1 MDKPPPLPTFVRPML
16 AQPGRAF
23 DSDQHLFEI
32 KWDGIRA
39 LAFVEQTGYRL
50 LSRHGLELGA
60 LFPELATLTDL
71 PPGTLLDGELV
82 VLRRGRPDL
91 SLVQSRQQLRCGHK
105 IRFRARTTPATYIVF
120 DQLYDEYRPLLGRPL
135 SVRRGVLSSTLGRIS
150 PSRNTNHAR
159 VVFSQGM
166 VGAGKVFFQQ
176 VVEQQLEG
184 VVAKRLDNLYRP
196 GRRNGAWIKIKP
208 SLIDRS
214 RSAESNSRT
223 HFGGCPRKDR

>member
-1 MDKPPPLPTFVRPML
+1 MGNPPPLPLFLRPML
-16 AQPGRAF
+16 AQPGRPF

-39 LAFVEQTGYRL
+39 LAFIEQTGYRL
-50 LSRHGLELGA
+50 VSRHGLELGG

-91 SLVQSRQQLRCGHK
+91 SLVQSRQQLRSGHK
-105 IRFRARTTPATYIVF
+105 IRFRARTTPATFIVF

-135 SVRRGVLSSTLGRIS
+135 SVRRDMLCSTLGRIG
-150 PSRNTNHAR
+150 PAGDTDHAGETTHGGDTTHAR
-159 VVFSQGM
+159 VVFSQG
-166 VGAGKVFFQQ
+166 VTGAGRAFFQQ

-184 VVAKRLDNLYRP
+184 VVAKRLDSLYRP
-196 GRRNGAWIKIKP
+196 GHRNGAWIKIKP
-208 SLIDRS
+208 PETDRLK
-214 RSAESNSRT
+214 
-223 HFGGCPRKDR
+223 GGV

>member
-1 MDKPPPLPTFVRPML
+1 MGNPPPLPPFLRPML
-16 AQPGRAF
+16 AQPGRPF

-39 LAFVEQTGYRL
+39 LAFIEQTGYRL

-82 VLRRGRPDL
+82 VLRRGRPEL
-91 SLVQSRQQLRCGHK
+91 SLVQSRQQLRNGHK
-105 IRFRARTTPATYIVF
+105 IRVRAQTTPATYIVF

-135 SVRRGVLSSTLGRIS
+135 SVRRDVLSTTLGSAGPRCDT
-150 PSRNTNHAR
+150 NHAGDTDHAGETNHAR
-159 VVFSQGM
+159 VVFSQG
-166 VGAGKVFFQQ
+166 VTGAGRAFFQQ

-184 VVAKRLDNLYRP
+184 VVAKHLDSLYRP
-196 GRRNGAWIKIKP
+196 GRRNGAWIKIRP
-208 SLIDRS
+208 PAIVRPI
-214 RSAESNSRT
+214 
-223 HFGGCPRKDR
+223 GGV